1 MNNLKESYFLH
12 RISNDYQADANILL
26 ATTGVLKSVL
36 GTFSLVISKCEVT
49 ANVHSD
55 KTFQSFYYDALVLD
69 QKNNT
74 VLRLSCQGS
83 PNQCFEY
90 LSHKFQKLLSEYG
103 DAILLFDKDEKP
115 EDLAVSDTK
124 QQWNLASDRRNLSS
138 IQDEVDT
145 WIHTVG
151 IRYFSELTNLSNLI
165 EEVGELARLI
175 GRVYGEQSFKPD
187 ERPNCIKSAI
197 ADELADVLFIL
208 VCLANQCGIDL
219 DEAYLRNMAK
229 KTKRDAH
236 RHHDNLKLNLGD
248 SHE

>member
-12 RISNDYQADANILL
+12 QISCDYQADANVLL

-36 GTFSLVISKCEVT
+36 GTFSLVISKCEVL
-49 ANVHSD
+49 ADVHSD
-55 KTFQSFYYDALVLD
+55 KTFQSFDYDALVLD

-74 VLRLSCQGS
+74 VQRLSCQGS

-90 LSHKFQKLLSEYG
+90 LSHKYQKLLSEYG
-103 DAILLFDKDEKP
+103 DAILLLDKDEKP
-115 EDLAVSDTK
+115 KGVSVSDTK
-124 QQWNLASDRRNLSS
+124 HLRSPASDSCSLSK

-175 GRVYGEQSFKPD
+175 GRVYGEQSFKPN

-197 ADELADVLFIL
+197 ADEITDVLFIL
-208 VCLANQCGIDL
+208 VCLANQCEIDL

-236 RHHDNLKLNLGD
+236 RHHANLKLKLGD
-248 SHE
+248 CHE